1 MDTKKL
7 RQKILDLAIHGKLVP
22 QDPNDEPASVL
33 LERIKAEKERLIKE
47 GKIKGSKK
55 SAKTSDTPHYQQDV
69 PFEIPGNWVWC
80 KIEDIGEVIT
90 GNTPSK
96 DRVEYYGGD
105 TPFFKPT
112 DLDQGIDTRYASDH
126 LSELG
131 FEQSRKLP
139 VNTILVTC
147 IGATIGKTGII
158 TVAGSCNQQINAIV
172 PNKEVTHSYIFYVCV
187 SNYMQSEI
195 ISNASATTLPI
206 LNKSNFA
213 NLFNGHYPQLPK
225 GWTNV
230 TIKDICENIN
240 GLWKGKKE
248 PFVNVGVIRNANF
261 TKDFK
266 LDYSN
271 IEYIDVEQRA
281 FVQRHLLN
289 GDLIVEKSGGS
300 DNNPVGRA
308 VLYEGG
314 SGVFSY
320 SNFTMVLR
328 IKYKE
333 LVLSKFLYYYILAKY
348 KAGVMKSMQT
358 QTTGLHNLILD
369 KYLAMPLYLPPYS
382 EQERIINKIEDMFE
396 KLDAIMES
404 L

>member
-1 MDTKKL
+1 M
-7 RQKILDLAIHGKLVP
+7 
-22 QDPNDEPASVL
+22 
-33 LERIKAEKERLIKE
+33 
-47 GKIKGSKK
+47 
-55 SAKTSDTPHYQQDV
+55 
-69 PFEIPGNWVWC
+69 
-80 KIEDIGEVIT
+80 
-90 GNTPSK
+90 
-96 DRVEYYGGD
+96 
-105 TPFFKPT
+105 
-112 DLDQGIDTRYASDH
+112 
-126 LSELG
+126 
-131 FEQSRKLP
+131 
-139 VNTILVTC
+139 NTI
-147 IGATIGKTGII
+147 IYK
-158 TVAGSCNQQINAIV
+158 
-172 PNKEVTHSYIFYVCV
+172 
-187 SNYMQSEI
+187 MQ
-195 ISNASATTLPI
+195 P
-206 LNKSNFA
+206 
-213 NLFNGHYPQLPK
+213 NGHYPQLPK
-225 GWTNV
+225 GWINV
-230 TIKDICENIN
+230 TIKDVCENIN

-308 VLYEGG
+308 ILYEGDND
-314 SGVFSY
+314 VFSY

-348 KAGVMKSMQT
+348 TAGVMKSMQT

-369 KYLAMPLYLPPYS
+369 KYLSMPLYLPPYS
-382 EQERIINKIEDMFE
+382 EQERIISKIEDMFE
-396 KLDAIMES
+396 KLDTIMES